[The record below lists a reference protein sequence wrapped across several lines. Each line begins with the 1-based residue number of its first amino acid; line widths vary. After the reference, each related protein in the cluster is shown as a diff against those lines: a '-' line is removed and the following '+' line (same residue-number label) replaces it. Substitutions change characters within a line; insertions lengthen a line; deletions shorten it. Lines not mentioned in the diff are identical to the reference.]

1 MIQKLRWKFVFT
13 IMTVVTILLLVMF
26 GMLYR
31 FTQIQLEQESIAMM
45 RSVIVDQ
52 HSLGLPDE
60 LSGQVRLPYF
70 ALQLGMNRDV
80 VDTLGGYY
88 DLSDQAF
95 LGELVGRVMQSK
107 GNIGTLEDLNLRYLR
122 SDLPAKQWIVFT
134 DMSSEQVTL
143 ENLTQ
148 TCVVV
153 GILSFGVFFVLSLFL
168 SSWAVNPVEKA
179 WNQQRQF
186 VADASHELKTPLTIL
201 TTNT

>member
-52 HSLGLPDE
+52 RPLGLPDE

-80 VDTLGGYY
+80 VDTLGG
-88 DLSDQAF
+88 L
-95 LGELVGRVMQSK
+95 L
-107 GNIGTLEDLNLRYLR
+107 
-122 SDLPAKQWIVFT
+122 
-134 DMSSEQVTL
+134 
-143 ENLTQ
+143 
-148 TCVVV
+148 
-153 GILSFGVFFVLSLFL
+153 
-168 SSWAVNPVEKA
+168 
-179 WNQQRQF
+179 
-186 VADASHELKTPLTIL
+186 
-201 TTNT
+201 